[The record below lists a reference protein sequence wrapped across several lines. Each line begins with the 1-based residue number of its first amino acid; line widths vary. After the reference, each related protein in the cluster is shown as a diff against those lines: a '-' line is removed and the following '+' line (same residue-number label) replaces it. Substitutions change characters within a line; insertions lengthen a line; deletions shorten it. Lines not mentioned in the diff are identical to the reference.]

1 MANFLSRVT
10 TRAVSGIRKG
20 ILRGLGIPANA
31 PINFW
36 QLGMDI
42 GKEGGSPAVEAC
54 VSAIAQTIAMLPIE
68 HWRKDDDG
76 GHSLITD
83 SAAARVLRR
92 PNAYQSRAD
101 FFLNLVRAELLTG
114 NGYAIALEDADFQIE
129 SLHLASAPT
138 TFPMIATD
146 GTVFYS
152 VALSDIGQGIFG
164 SPTLLV
170 PADKVL
176 HTRGAAP
183 RHPLIGESPILAAQ
197 LSVQSGEAIS
207 RHLAAFFQ
215 NMSRPSGYLSVPG
228 TLKSEAGEKLRE
240 EWTKA
245 FSAGGAGRVAVLQ
258 NGLTWQPLTMSAVDA
273 ELIKAYSLTV
283 HDIARVYRVPLS
295 IIGESGGQTYSNTE
309 TLINFWLATGLSY
322 VLEHIELALD
332 NLFRLPPDE
341 FLAFDIDAILRA
353 DFAARVDA
361 LTKGI
366 QGGLFSPNE
375 GRAREGLKRA
385 TAGDEPRLQA
395 QVVPLSFATLNGKPA
410 APSAPSAPAAGKA
423 ARLARLRAHMNH
435 KDDAA

>member
-1 MANFLSRVT
+1 MANLLTRTAS
-10 TRAVSGIRKG
+10 RAVSGLRRS
-20 ILRGLGIPANA
+20 ILRGLGVPSNL
-31 PINFW
+31 PVNFW
-36 QLGMDI
+36 QLGMDLQ
-42 GKEGGSPAVEAC
+42 KHDGSPAVEAC
-54 VSAIAQTIAMLPIE
+54 VSAISQTVAMLPIE
-68 HWRKDDDG
+68 HWRKDADG
-76 GHSLITD
+76 GHTLITD
-83 SAAARVLRR
+83 SIASRVLRK

-101 FFLNLVRAELLTG
+101 FFLNLVRAELLSG
-114 NGYAIALEDADFQIE
+114 NGYALALEDSNFQIE
-129 SLHLASAPT
+129 SLHLASSPS

-152 VALSDIGQGIFG
+152 VALSDIGQGIFKQ
-164 SPTLLV
+164 PQLMV

-176 HTRGAAP
+176 HVRAAAP

-197 LSVQSGEAIS
+197 LAVQSGEAIS
-207 RHLAAFFQ
+207 AHLAAFFS

-228 TLKSEAGEKLRE
+228 TLRSEQGEKLRE

-258 NGLTWQPLTMSAVDA
+258 NGLSWQPLTMSAVDA
-273 ELIKAYSLTV
+273 EIIKAYSLTV
-283 HDIARVYRVPLS
+283 HDVARVFRVPLS

-309 TLINFWLATGLSY
+309 TLINFWLASGLSF

-332 NLFRLPPDE
+332 ALFQLPPNE

-353 DFAARVDA
+353 DFASRVDA

-385 TAGDEPRLQA
+385 AAGDEPRLQA
-395 QVVPLSFATLNGKPA
+395 QVVPLSFASMTNKPA

-423 ARLARLRAHMNH
+423 ARLAKMRAHMNL
-435 KDDAA
+435 KETA